1 MAELKFISTI
11 RATASQVRD
20 DAKVYISRV
29 YGRAGTLFTEA
40 SPFAQILGVLTE
52 IQELIL
58 FYLEDAVVEQNIYTA
73 QHSESI
79 YGMSRLTGHDATRG
93 FAATGEIEFRW
104 KPGVDFDKISGTGI
118 TIDNRAEL
126 KFDLNGLTYTLL
138 TSKDRFRLEKS
149 NNTVI
154 STAIIQGKFESQTFT
169 GEGEALQSYNI
180 QIKGL
185 SDHSKI
191 NVSVNGE
198 VWTKQ
203 QSLYDLQRDEKG
215 YLVKT
220 GISGGLDL
228 YFGNTAFGMA
238 PALGSK
244 IEVEYVVHDGK
255 KGNLDD
261 SNDLTLK
268 WQATGVDSLGESHDL
283 NNFLDLTVTSSP
295 KMGTDKENTQFTKIM
310 TPLAS
315 KSFVLATP
323 DNYEYFLSR
332 YGIFSYLDAYNTTDD
347 QYLDDDNVIY
357 IFAIP
362 DVRKKLS
369 KNQDY
374 FSIPQEEMFFDQ
386 NEYDKM
392 HTVLQDSGQ
401 QMVTT
406 EVVFVKPKI
415 RKYSMDVNVRFFE
428 GFTKDEISSEIRSK
442 IDEYLLN
449 ITRRDKLPKSDIIYI
464 LEEIEGIDAV
474 NVKFISETEETAR
487 RLGYFESKIVTVV
500 PQDPVTLENVGNGK
514 QKYVFFKRI
523 EDVST
528 VTVDEKTI
536 IPETVVGLDRWGDI
550 IMEKEEV
557 AVFRGGWQDR
567 DGDEIVDDVL
577 VNAEAALSI
586 NFEGDPV
593 PRTIYTRLQAGDRK
607 ALKKS

>member
-1 MAELKFISTI
+1 MAELKFLSTL
-11 RATASQVRD
+11 RTTATQIKD
-20 DAKVYISRV
+20 DARVYISRI

-40 SPFAQILGVLTE
+40 SPFAQILSVMSE

-58 FYLEDAVVEQNIYTA
+58 FYLEDAIVEQNIYTA
-73 QHSESI
+73 QHVESI

-104 KPGVDFDKISGTGI
+104 KPGVDFDKISGSGI
-118 TIDNRAEL
+118 TIDSRAEL

-138 TSKDRFRLEKS
+138 TDKDRFRLEKS
-149 NNTVI
+149 NSTKI
-154 STAIIQGKFESQTFT
+154 STAIIQGKFQTQSFT
-169 GEGEALQSYNI
+169 GDGEPLQSINV
-180 QIKGL
+180 QTAGL

-191 NVSVNGE
+191 TVSVNGE

-203 QSLYDLQRDEKG
+203 ESLYDLHRDEKA

-220 GISGGLDL
+220 GISGGLDV
-228 YFGNTAFGMA
+228 YFGNTAFGMR
-238 PALGSK
+238 PPVGSK

-255 KGNLDD
+255 KGNIDD

-268 WQATGVDSLGESHDL
+268 WMAQGEDSVGEQHDL
-283 NNFLDLTVTSSP
+283 NNFLDITVTSSP
-295 KMGTDKENTQFTKIM
+295 KMGTDRESTQFTKIM

-332 YGIFSYLDAYNTTDD
+332 YGIFSYLDAYNTTED

-362 DVRKKLS
+362 DVRKKLA

-374 FSIPQEEMFFDQ
+374 FSIPQEEMFFDDQ
-386 NEYDKM
+386 EYEKM
-392 HTVLQDSGQ
+392 RKVLQDSGQ

-428 GFTKDEISSEIRSK
+428 GFTKDEISNAIRSK

-449 ITRRDKLPKSDIIYI
+449 VTRRDKLPKSDIVYI

-474 NVKFISETEETAR
+474 NVRFISETEETAR
-487 RLGYFESKIVTVV
+487 RLGYFESKTVQVV
-500 PQDPVTLENVGNGK
+500 PQEPVTLENVGNGK

-523 EDVST
+523 EEVNT
-528 VTVDEKTI
+528 VEVDETTV
-536 IPETVVGLDRWGDI
+536 IPEEVVGLDRWGDI

-577 VNAEAALSI
+577 INAEAALSI
-586 NFEGDPV
+586 NFEGEAV
-593 PRTIYTRLQAGDRK
+593 PRTIYTRLQAGNRK
-607 ALKKS
+607 ALK